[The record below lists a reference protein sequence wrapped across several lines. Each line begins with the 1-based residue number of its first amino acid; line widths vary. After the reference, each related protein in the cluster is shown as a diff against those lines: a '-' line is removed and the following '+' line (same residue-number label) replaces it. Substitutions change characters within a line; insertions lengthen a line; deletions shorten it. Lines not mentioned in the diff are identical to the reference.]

1 MVNSFVKIDQLTD
14 IKSLLETVRGM
25 NTPSIQAIS
34 SVTVVTLLPLLGLAG
49 LALSEKTLDR
59 LKLALTGFATGA
71 LLGDAF
77 IHLLPETYSRF
88 HNQISAG
95 LLCSGGLLLFFLLDK
110 MIRLRETSPRP
121 DAKNIPLLSIALTGT
136 SLHNFMDGLLFGASY
151 LVSPIIGF
159 TMTIA
164 VVLHEIPH
172 ELGDIGVLL
181 QAGLPIWD
189 AIKLNFLCGLSAPA
203 GTVAALL
210 AASLLSSF
218 SVYLLPVAAGSF
230 LYLSGSVLL
239 PLLLEKADVRNTG
252 AQLALMAIGI
262 GIMALLAL
270 RE

>member
-1 MVNSFVKIDQLTD
+1 
-14 IKSLLETVRGM
+14 M

-34 SVTVVTLLPLLGLAG
+34 SVTIVTLLPLLGLAG
-49 LALSEKTLDR
+49 LALSRKTLDH

-136 SLHNFMDGLLFGASY
+136 SLHNFMDGLLIGASY

-159 TMTIA
+159 TTTIA

-181 QAGLPIWD
+181 QGGLPIWD
-189 AIKLNFLCGLSAPA
+189 AIKLNFLCGLSAPV
-203 GTVAALL
+203 GTAAALL
-210 AASLLSSF
+210 AASVLSSV

-230 LYLSGSVLL
+230 LYLAGSVLL
-239 PLLLEKADVRNTG
+239 PLLLEKPDLRNTA
-252 AQLALMAIGI
+252 AQFALIAIGI